1 MSLIDLERRADPRVE
16 LRQQDAAV
24 IGIWGPAGSGK
35 TNLAINLAFEL
46 ASMGHR
52 VCLIDA
58 STRRPAIA
66 AWLGITDPGPGILG
80 LLRLARQGRLDNE
93 QFQRLSHEISF
104 GNHSLNLISGIS
116 QLSRW
121 PEFDAE
127 AIAGLVDWL
136 SPQTS
141 FVIVDLDSDLERGL
155 IKLEA
160 ALERNQPTISFL
172 ESATRVLMISGSD
185 PVSVNHSLLAVR
197 DLDCGYEL
205 IANRLRGSVLGRD
218 PARQVRDTFYELL
231 SKELLAVLP
240 DDPEAVDQSMLK
252 SQPLLM
258 IAKNS
263 KLRDA
268 IRALA
273 IELIKQREGRL
284 NNRE

>member
-80 LLRLARQGRLDNE
+80 LLRLARQGRLDSE

-104 GNHSLNLISGIS
+104 GNHSLTLISGIS

-127 AIAGLVDWL
+127 AIAGLADWL

-172 ESATRVLMISGSD
+172 ERATRVLMVSGSD

-197 DLDCGYEL
+197 ELDFGYEL
-205 IANRLRGSVLGRD
+205 IANRLRSSVLGRD

-263 KLRDA
+263 KLREA

>member
-80 LLRLARQGRLDNE
+80 LLRLARQGRLDSE

-104 GNHSLNLISGIS
+104 GNHSLTLISGIS

-172 ESATRVLMISGSD
+172 ERATRVLMVSGSD

-197 DLDCGYEL
+197 ELDFGYEL
-205 IANRLRGSVLGRD
+205 IANRLRSSVLGRD

-240 DDPEAVDQSMLK
+240 DDPGAVDQSMLK

-263 KLRDA
+263 KLREA

>member
-80 LLRLARQGRLDNE
+80 LLRLARQGRLDSE

-104 GNHSLNLISGIS
+104 GNHSLTLISGIS

-172 ESATRVLMISGSD
+172 ERATRVLMVSGSD

-197 DLDCGYEL
+197 ELDFGYEL
-205 IANRLRGSVLGRD
+205 IANRLRSSVLGRD

-240 DDPEAVDQSMLK
+240 DDPGAVDQSMLK